1 MPDNLPVVWPAD
13 PHTFAKHAILE
24 RYLNAWFPILAR
36 REHRSGG
43 PSQQV
48 LFIDGFA
55 GPGVYEG
62 GQAGSP
68 VIALRAAI
76 EHKAQFPVPIRFLFI
91 EKDEDRLAVLK
102 ERLRGYEGQVRESKS
117 LILDPPC
124 HGECDSVLTE
134 MLNKLERQHQR
145 FGPALAFLDQ
155 FGYSAVSM
163 ELIRRILAYP
173 HCEVFAYLDYKD
185 MNRWIV
191 DPNKSA
197 GFTRTFGG
205 DEWKRAISLPESER
219 RVCLLDEYKRAL
231 RGRGGARYVC
241 SFAMFDSSDSPLYWL
256 LFCTNH
262 WRGLEEMKRAMW
274 TVDKTGGFKFSDKDC
289 PAQLQLLEKT
299 FNQEWLAEELRSRLA
314 GRAMTVADVCKFVLT
329 ETPCYQFKA
338 ALATLETAREPGMRV
353 VRAPPDR
360 KRGKFPNRYW
370 KQIWVEFPRTLF

>member
-36 REHRSGG
+36 RERRSGG

-55 GPGVYEG
+55 GPGVYEH
-62 GQAGSP
+62 GQPGSP

-76 EHKAQFPVPIRFLFI
+76 EHKARFPVPIRFLFI

-102 ERLRGYEGQVRESKS
+102 EQLRHYEGQALESKN
-117 LILDPPC
+117 LILDPPR

-134 MLNKLERQHQR
+134 MLDKLERDHQR

-163 ELIRRILAYP
+163 DLIKRVLAYP
-173 HCEVFAYLDYKD
+173 RCEVFAYLDYKD

-205 DEWKRAISLPESER
+205 EEWKRAISLPESER
-219 RVCLLDEYKRAL
+219 RACLLDEYKRAL

-241 SFAMFDSSDSPLYWL
+241 SFSMFDSSNSPLYWL

-262 WRGLEEMKRAMW
+262 WRGLEEMKKAMW
-274 TVDKTGGFKFSDKDC
+274 TVDKTGGFRFSDKDC
-289 PAQLQLLEKT
+289 PEQLPLLART
-299 FNQEWLAEELRSRLA
+299 FDQDWLAEELKSRLA
-314 GRAMTVADVCKFVLT
+314 GKTVTVAQVREFVLT
-329 ETPCYQFKA
+329 ETPCYQFKR
-338 ALATLETAREPGMRV
+338 ALQILETAKDPTIRAVG
-353 VRAPPDR
+353 APPGRRPGTFPDDDCER
-360 KRGKFPNRYW
+360 IRVKFGRG
-370 KQIWVEFPRTLF
+370 LF